1 MDDGGKLTHAHV
13 PFRARNIA
21 PREAKRLD
29 RSGGDSASA
38 SRPRRRCRSQV
49 GLPWLSARELQPRL
63 ERHRTKRRIMKLTK
77 ALLGSV
83 VGAGL
88 MSVIMATARGM
99 CMEVNLEQMLGR
111 IGSRTS

>member
-1 MDDGGKLTHAHV
+1 
-13 PFRARNIA
+13 
-21 PREAKRLD
+21 
-29 RSGGDSASA
+29 
-38 SRPRRRCRSQV
+38 
-49 GLPWLSARELQPRL
+49 
-63 ERHRTKRRIMKLTK
+63 MKLTK